1 MLELQR
7 NSAKAEIYLQERY
20 EKEIIFSLANK
31 FKGSEQKIREKRFL
45 NGKAAAEDREDEVMA
60 GMLGSTM

>member
-1 MLELQR
+1 MLQLQR

-45 NGKAAAEDREDEVMA
+45 TGKTVAEDGPDEIMS